1 MLEKIPINP
10 ESLPEPRASF
20 NRALKLSLGS
30 AKLLFISGTASVGP
44 QLQTMYPDDF
54 TAQVKHA
61 YNNIKQILINQ
72 NTNQQWI

>member
-20 NRALKLSLGS
+20 NRALKLNLGS

-44 QLQTMYPDDF
+44 
-54 TAQVKHA
+54 
-61 YNNIKQILINQ
+61 
-72 NTNQQWI
+72 